1 MLCYQQRTQTRTV
14 GGTTVCQLQ
23 PSDLTPASLLN
34 GPQANCNNRLRL
46 PAALNFNLNLCSIEL
61 PEEKKKKIAY
71 SNSPCSAKYTQQVC
85 QQNSKAVCFFFF
97 GSSEQSHH
105 VLLPQSCSLVP
116 LMYFPV
122 IGVFLQSISPKCL
135 QQHSAAG
142 ALWDRYAYIRQRY
155 EMLNELIGDDS

>member
-1 MLCYQQRTQTRTV
+1 M
-14 GGTTVCQLQ
+14 CQLQ
-23 PSDLTPASLLN
+23 PGDLTPASLLN

-61 PEEKKKKIAY
+61 PEEKKKKKLPIVTLPVVPNTL
-71 SNSPCSAKYTQQVC
+71 SRSASRIQKQCV
-85 QQNSKAVCFFFF
+85 FFFF

-122 IGVFLQSISPKCL
+122 IGVFLQSFSPKCL

-142 ALWDRYAYIRQRY
+142 ALWDRYAYIR
-155 EMLNELIGDDS
+155 